1 MEPSTSQR
9 EASMKTS
16 SIVILYIFTACV
28 FFVVDMI
35 WLGFAARGIYK
46 KYLGAFLRPDINW
59 AAAIIFYLLF
69 VAGILIFAVFPALE
83 KSSPGRAVV
92 LGALFG
98 FFAYAAYDLTNL
110 ATLKGWPLPIV
121 FIDMAW
127 GAFLCGIVS
136 VSGFFM
142 GNFLK

>member
-1 MEPSTSQR
+1 
-9 EASMKTS
+9 
-16 SIVILYIFTACV
+16 
-28 FFVVDMI
+28 MI
-35 WLGFAARGIYK
+35 WLGFAARGLYK
-46 KYLGAFLRPDINW
+46 KHLAAFLRPDINW
-59 AAAIIFYLLF
+59 TAAVIFYLLF

-83 KSSPGRAVV
+83 KSSLTRAVV

-127 GAFLCGIVS
+127 GTFLCGIVS
-136 VSGFFM
+136 LAGFLM
-142 GNFLK
+142 GRALK